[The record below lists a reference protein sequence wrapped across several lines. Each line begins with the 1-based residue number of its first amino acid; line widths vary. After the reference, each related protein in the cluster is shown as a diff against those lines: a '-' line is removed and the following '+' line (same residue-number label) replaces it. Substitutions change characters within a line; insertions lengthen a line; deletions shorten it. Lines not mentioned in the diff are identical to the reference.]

1 MSFEWPWALG
11 LLVIVPVIIALYVM
25 MQKRRRKY
33 ALRYASVALV
43 SQAVGKGPGVRRHI
57 PAALYI
63 TAIAAMIVGLARP
76 TATVPI
82 PQNTGTI
89 ILSLDVSGSML
100 AEDVK
105 PDRMEAT
112 KSAVRDFIKKQPKG
126 VKIGVVAFSDF
137 ASLVAP
143 PSTDRKQALD
153 AVSRLQPQRGT
164 NIGAGLQIALDSI
177 NELSDIGRSTSSQ
190 PGQPTQNQLRAP
202 TPTPVPKPV
211 GTTKTPPAS
220 IVLLSDGQ
228 SNTGPDPVKIAEEA
242 VAAGIKVYTI
252 GIGTPEGTILQI
264 QGRNVFTRL
273 DEDTL
278 KVVAQKTDAQYFRA
292 TDEASLTKIYDDLTR
307 ERRFEDE
314 ETEITFAFA
323 AVAGALFLVAGGLGM
338 LWFNRL
344 P

>member
-1 MSFEWPWALG
+1 
-11 LLVIVPVIIALYVM
+11 

-33 ALRYASVALV
+33 ALRYASVTLV

-63 TAIAAMIVGLARP
+63 AAIAFMVVGLARP

-82 PQNTGTI
+82 PQNTGTV

-112 KSAVRDFIKKQPKG
+112 KTAVRDFIKKQPKG

-143 PSTDRKQALD
+143 PSTDRKQALE
-153 AVSRLQPQRGT
+153 AVARLQPQRGT
-164 NIGAGLQIALDSI
+164 NIGSGLQIALDSI
-177 NELSDIGRSTSSQ
+177 NELSDIGRSTSAL

-202 TPTPVPKPV
+202 TPTPVPKLA
-211 GTTKTPPAS
+211 GTNSPPAAS

-228 SNTGPDPVKIAEEA
+228 SNTGPDPVKVAEEA
-242 VAAGIKVYTI
+242 VNAGIKVYTI

-278 KVVAQKTDAQYFRA
+278 KVVAQKTDARYYRA
-292 TDEASLTKIYDDLTR
+292 TDEQSLNQIYDELTR

-323 AVAGALFLVAGGLGM
+323 AAAGLLFLIAGGLGM

>member
-11 LLVIVPVIIALYVM
+11 LLVIVPVIIALYVL
-25 MQKRRRKY
+25 MQQRRRKY

-43 SQAVGKGPGVRRHI
+43 SQAVGKGPGMRRHI

-63 TAIAAMIVGLARP
+63 TAIAAMIIGLARP

-112 KSAVRDFIKKQPKG
+112 KSAVREFIKKQPKG

-211 GTTKTPPAS
+211 GTTKGPPAS

-278 KVVAQKTDAQYFRA
+278 KVVAQKTEAQYFRA

-323 AVAGALFLVAGGLGM
+323 AVAGVLFLIAGGLGM

>member
-1 MSFEWPWALG
+1 MRALAEALHAG
-11 LLVIVPVIIALYVM
+11 KLLGHAGKPITDIVNIGIGGSDLGIVM
-25 MQKRRRKY
+25 
-33 ALRYASVALV
+33 
-43 SQAVGKGPGVRRHI
+43 AVH
-57 PAALYI
+57 A
-63 TAIAAMIVGLARP
+63 
-76 TATVPI
+76 
-82 PQNTGTI
+82 
-89 ILSLDVSGSML
+89 L

-112 KSAVRDFIKKQPKG
+112 KTAVRDFIKKQPKG

-190 PGQPTQNQLRAP
+190 PGQPTQNQLRQP

-211 GTTKTPPAS
+211 GTTKAPPAS

-278 KVVAQKTDAQYFRA
+278 KVVAQKTEAQYFRA

-323 AVAGALFLVAGGLGM
+323 AVAGALFLVAGALGM

>member
-1 MSFEWPWALG
+1 MTFEWPWALA
-11 LLVIVPVIIALYVM
+11 LLIIVPVIIALYVM
-25 MQKRRRKY
+25 MQRRRRKY
-33 ALRYASVALV
+33 ALTYASVALV

-63 TAIAAMIVGLARP
+63 AAIAAMIVGLARP

-82 PQNTGTI
+82 PQNTGTV

-112 KSAVRDFIKKQPKG
+112 KDAVREFIKKQPKG

-153 AVSRLQPQRGT
+153 AVARLQPQRGT

-190 PGQPTQNQLRAP
+190 PGQPTQNQLRQP
-202 TPTPVPKPV
+202 TPTPVPRPV
-211 GTTKTPPAS
+211 GQTNAPPAT

-228 SNTGPDPVKIAEEA
+228 SNTGPDPVKIADEA
-242 VAAGIKVYTI
+242 KVAGIKVYTI

-278 KVVAQKTDAQYFRA
+278 KTVAQKTEARYFRA
-292 TDEASLTKIYDDLTR
+292 TDKEGLDQIYDELTR
-307 ERRFEDE
+307 ERRFENE

-323 AVAGALFLVAGGLGM
+323 AAAGLLFLIAGGLGM